1 VSDTRD
7 PNLAGPV
14 DPPPAA
20 PQGWGPGYGQPL
32 GYGQG
37 QYGPPQAG
45 QPQYGQPQ
53 YGQPQYGQPQYGQ
66 GQYGQPQYGQ
76 PGGYLPP
83 PVQRGIVP
91 LRPLSLGEIFDGAFR
106 SIRANPRVMFGFS
119 AVIVAAATL
128 LGGLSWYLIV
138 PTISGWLSTSTAD
151 VEQYSPGF
159 NDTMA
164 SVLGVYGMIPWLLLA
179 TAVLSGVLTVS
190 VSRSVIGQTITV
202 ADLWRRHWRRVIAV
216 VLFSAAVGLA
226 SIVTLV
232 LLVVLVVALSS
243 VTAGLGVL
251 VGLLG
256 GLAMVVGTFWI
267 QIRLL
272 FVPPVLILEGA
283 PVMASIAR
291 GWRLTRGSFWRIL
304 GIYLL
309 AQLVTSFASQI
320 LTVPFSMIGAVAF
333 QGDLTSGGYVALL
346 SVGTAL
352 AYALPT
358 IFLAAV
364 VALLYV
370 DVRIRREGLDVEL
383 ARAAEAAAAQAA
395 AQAIGQ
401 AI

>member
-1 VSDTRD
+1 
-7 PNLAGPV
+7 
-14 DPPPAA
+14 
-20 PQGWGPGYGQPL
+20 
-32 GYGQG
+32 
-37 QYGPPQAG
+37 
-45 QPQYGQPQ
+45 
-53 YGQPQYGQPQYGQ
+53 
-66 GQYGQPQYGQ
+66 
-76 PGGYLPP
+76 
-83 PVQRGIVP
+83 
-91 LRPLSLGEIFDGAFR
+91 
-106 SIRANPRVMFGFS
+106 
-119 AVIVAAATL
+119 
-128 LGGLSWYLIV
+128 
-138 PTISGWLSTSTAD
+138 
-151 VEQYSPGF
+151 
-159 NDTMA
+159 
-164 SVLGVYGMIPWLLLA
+164 
-179 TAVLSGVLTVS
+179 VLSGVLTVS

-226 SIVTLV
+226 SIVALV
-232 LLVVLVVALSS
+232 LLIVLVVALSS
-243 VTAGLGVL
+243 IAAGLGVL

-256 GLAMVVGTFWI
+256 VLAMVVGTFWI

-272 FVPPVLILEGA
+272 FVPPVLVLEGT

-309 AQLVTSFASQI
+309 AQLVTGLASQI
-320 LTVPFSMIGAVAF
+320 LSVPFSIIGAVAF

-383 ARAAEAAAAQAA
+383 ARAAEAAAVQATAQAT
-395 AQAIGQ
+395 GQ
-401 AI
+401 AR

>member
-1 VSDTRD
+1 MSDTRD

-14 DPPPAA
+14 DPPPET
-20 PQGWGPGYGQPL
+20 PPGWGPGYGQPL
-32 GYGQG
+32 GYGQP
-37 QYGPPQAG
+37 QYRPPQAG
-45 QPQYGQPQ
+45 QP
-53 YGQPQYGQPQYGQ
+53 
-66 GQYGQPQYGQ
+66 QYGQPQYGQ

-83 PVQRGIVP
+83 PVQSGIVP

-138 PTISGWLSTSTAD
+138 PTISGWLSTTTAD
-151 VEQYSPGF
+151 IEQSSPGF
-159 NDTMA
+159 NDTI
-164 SVLGVYGMIPWLLLA
+164 SSSLGVYGMIPWLLLA

-202 ADLWRRHWRRVIAV
+202 ADLWRQHWRRVITV

-226 SIVTLV
+226 TIVAWV
-232 LLVVLVVALSS
+232 LLIVLVVALSS
-243 VTAGLGVL
+243 AAAGLGVL

-256 GLAMVVGTFWI
+256 VLAMVVGTFWI

-272 FVPPVLILEGA
+272 FVPPVLILEGT

-309 AQLVTSFASQI
+309 AQVITSIASQI
-320 LTVPFSMIGAVAF
+320 LAVPFSIIGVIAF
-333 QGDLTSGGYVALL
+333 QGDLTSGGYIALL

-352 AYALPT
+352 SYALPT

-383 ARAAEAAAAQAA
+383 ARAAEAAAAQAT
-395 AQAIGQ
+395 GQ
-401 AI
+401 AR

>member
-1 VSDTRD
+1 MSDTRD
-7 PNLAGPV
+7 PNLAGPA
-14 DPPPAA
+14 DPPPAT
-20 PQGWGPGYGQPL
+20 PPGWGPGYGQPL
-32 GYGQG
+32 GYGQP

-45 QPQYGQPQ
+45 QPQYGQP
-53 YGQPQYGQPQYGQ
+53 
-66 GQYGQPQYGQ
+66 QYGQPQYGQ

-138 PTISGWLSTSTAD
+138 PTISGWLSTSTVTAD

-159 NDTMA
+159 SDTMA
-164 SVLGVYGMIPWLLLA
+164 SILGIYGMIPWLLLA

-226 SIVTLV
+226 SILTLV

-243 VTAGLGVL
+243 VAAGLGVL

-256 GLAMVVGTFWI
+256 VLAMVVGTFWI

-309 AQLVTSFASQI
+309 AELVTSFASQI

-333 QGDLTSGGYVALL
+333 QSDLTSGGYVALL

-383 ARAAEAAAAQAA
+383 ARAAEAAAAQAT
-395 AQAIGQ
+395 GQ
-401 AI
+401 AR

>member
-1 VSDTRD
+1 MSDTRD
-7 PNLAGPV
+7 PNLAGPA
-14 DPPPAA
+14 DPPPAT
-20 PQGWGPGYGQPL
+20 PPGWGPGYGQPL
-32 GYGQG
+32 GYGQP

-53 YGQPQYGQPQYGQ
+53 YGQPQYGR
-66 GQYGQPQYGQ
+66 

-119 AVIVAAATL
+119 AVVVAAATL

-138 PTISGWLSTSTAD
+138 PTISGWLSASTAE

-159 NDTMA
+159 SDTMA
-164 SVLGVYGMIPWLLLA
+164 SALGVYGMIPWLLLA

-202 ADLWRRHWRRVIAV
+202 ADLWHRHWRRVIAV

-226 SIVTLV
+226 SIVALV
-232 LLVVLVVALSS
+232 LLIVLVVALSS
-243 VTAGLGVL
+243 VAAGLGVL

-256 GLAMVVGTFWI
+256 VLAMVVGTFWI

-272 FVPPVLILEGA
+272 FVPPVLVLEGV

-309 AQLVTSFASQI
+309 AQVITSIASQI
-320 LTVPFSMIGAVAF
+320 LAVPFSMIGVFAF

-383 ARAAEAAAAQAA
+383 ARAAEAAAVQATAQAT
-395 AQAIGQ
+395 GQ
-401 AI
+401 AR